1 MASAYNMRPNMEWR
15 PLSLWNKFGGSS
27 ARFGRSVSHKRQP
40 VGIVVLQ
47 NEGNDLTTKQ
57 QVEQPKPKL
66 PMTVGL

>member
-1 MASAYNMRPNMEWR
+1 
-15 PLSLWNKFGGSS
+15 
-27 ARFGRSVSHKRQP
+27 
-40 VGIVVLQ
+40 VGMVVLQ